1 MSKKLKVAGPAT
13 NDELG
18 AAYQA
23 SRVPH
28 ERERL
33 WAIRMAQQGEWTCEK
48 IAHTVG
54 RGRDPMVRWV
64 RAYRQGGS
72 PRLLERRYEG
82 RREKK
87 ALVDGLR
94 RGPWKPAKAIR
105 RWLQR
110 ARGIELQLGGVD
122 SGLKQLEA
130 RGKVPRKSHTRG
142 GYTRDCPQASSLGH
156 PGRETGPCGGGRG
169 ASVWLDPCHATLW
182 DVARATT
189 HGA

>member
-122 SGLKQLEA
+122 SGRKQLEA
-130 RGKVPRKSHTRG
+130 RGKVPRKSHTKKPRPHK
-142 GYTRDCPQASSLGH
+142 RRLHARLSPS
-156 PGRETGPCGGGRG
+156 ETPWPSRQRNGSMWGWQRSIGM
-169 ASVWLDPCHATLW
+169 A
-182 DVARATT
+182 
-189 HGA
+189 

>member
-1 MSKKLKVAGPAT
+1 MRKKLKVAGPAT

-82 RREKK
+82 RRAQLSADDQQ
-87 ALVDGLR
+87 ALIEGLR
-94 RGPWKPAKAIR
+94 RGPWKTAKEIR

-110 ARGIELQLGGVD
+110 ERGIELKLGGVYD
-122 SGLKQLEA
+122 WLNRREA
-130 RGKVPRKSHTRG
+130 SWKVPRNSHKKKPL
-142 GYTRDCPQASSLGH
+142 PQKRHVNESLY
-156 PGRETGPCGGGRG
+156 P
-169 ASVWLDPCHATLW
+169 S
-182 DVARATT
+182 
-189 HGA
+189 